1 VPGSNRSL
9 SLFDIARA
17 IETDGAKKFSGTAIY
32 TGRMPTHPTGAAIC
46 EIEVDPETGTVEIV
60 RYSSVDDVG
69 QPINPLI
76 LHGQVHGGIAQGIG
90 QALFEGAVLEPGT
103 GQVLTGSFMDYALPR
118 ADTLPNFEVALAED
132 PTARHPLRVKGG
144 GESGITPS
152 LACVM
157 NALLDALTPL
167 GVTDLEMPATPARV
181 WEAIRRARGK

>member
-1 VPGSNRSL
+1 MFANGLYQVPGSNRSL

-17 IETDGAKKFSGTAIY
+17 IEADGAKKLSGEASF

-46 EIEVDPETGTVEIV
+46 ELEVDPETGAVEIV

-90 QALFEGAVLEPGT
+90 QALFEGAVHEPRT

-118 ADTLPNFEVALAED
+118 ADTLPSFAVALAED

-152 LACVM
+152 LAVRDER
-157 NALLDALTPL
+157 AA
-167 GVTDLEMPATPARV
+167 
-181 WEAIRRARGK
+181 RRARAARHHRP